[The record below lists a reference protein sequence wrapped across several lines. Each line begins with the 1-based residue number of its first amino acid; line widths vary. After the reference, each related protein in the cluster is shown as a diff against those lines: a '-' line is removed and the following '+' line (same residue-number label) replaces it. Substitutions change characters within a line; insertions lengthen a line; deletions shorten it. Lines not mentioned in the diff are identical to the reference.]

1 MACNGSCGGDCSD
14 CGGCADLGCGGG
26 GCGQTFPQSCC
37 ASPCNTCPDNTPDC
51 ESLPSTLENFISQF
65 FGRVTKTSVD
75 GKVTWSLPCNL
86 DVGLPENPRV
96 DGEGLACFFMR
107 LFENGIKGLKGDPG
121 VPGDPGKNGSNA
133 WTCLTS
139 TFTQP
144 TLSQPNITVT
154 YIPTPIISEGEV
166 VFIIGSGWYQVTG
179 TFGSNVLFLTLLEAI
194 PSPNAVTVPGTL
206 ILPTGPR
213 GLSIKGDKG
222 DQGLK
227 GDTGLQGN
235 PGVTGPTGPTG
246 PTGANGTVATNT
258 NGVNPA
264 SGTDYDVTSGVAGS
278 YSTVVFGTDQI
289 DVTLPTSGT
298 YEITINVSL
307 TMAAGANK
315 VWTFKMFN
323 STTALD
329 VPNSEVEVLF
339 FDQAV
344 NHRWQIVLRAHV
356 LTASDNNIIQLRLKP
371 ESIAGT
377 QVIYSDQ
384 TRLFWVKLA

>member
-1 MACNGSCGGDCSD
+1 M
-14 CGGCADLGCGGG
+14 
-26 GCGQTFPQSCC
+26 
-37 ASPCNTCPDNTPDC
+37 
-51 ESLPSTLENFISQF
+51 
-65 FGRVTKTSVD
+65 
-75 GKVTWSLPCNL
+75 
-86 DVGLPENPRV
+86 
-96 DGEGLACFFMR
+96 DGEGLACYFLR
-107 LFENGIKGLKGDPG
+107 LFDTGIKGLKGDQG
-121 VPGDPGKNGSNA
+121 EQGDPGRNGANA

-144 TLSQPNITVT
+144 NLAQPNITVT

-179 TFGSNVLFLTLLEAI
+179 TFGTNVLFLTLLEAI
-194 PSPNAVTVPGTL
+194 PNPNAVTTPGTL

-258 NGVNPA
+258 NGINPA
-264 SGTDYDVTSGVAGS
+264 SGTNYDVTSGSAGD

-289 DVTLPTSGT
+289 DVTLPTAGT
-298 YEITINVSL
+298 YQVVVHISL
-307 TMAAGANK
+307 TQAAGTNK
-315 VWTFKMFN
+315 AMDFKLFN

-329 VPNSEVEVLF
+329 VPNSEISSNYIDESPP
-339 FDQAV
+339 
-344 NHRWQIVLRAHV
+344 HRWIAILHTHV
-356 LTASDNNIIQLRLKP
+356 ITTTDNNIIQLKVKP

-377 QVIYSDQ
+377 QEIHSDQ
-384 TRLFWVKLA
+384 TRLFWVKLS